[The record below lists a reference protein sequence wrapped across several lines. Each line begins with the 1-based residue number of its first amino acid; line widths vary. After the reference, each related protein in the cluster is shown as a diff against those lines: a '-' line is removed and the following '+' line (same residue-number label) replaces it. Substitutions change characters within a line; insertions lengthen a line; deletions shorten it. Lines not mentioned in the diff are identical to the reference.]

1 MLKNKLN
8 YVLVNFTL
16 ISLIIYLVYKSRNLW
31 LIIFSTIYKILMP
44 FIFAFF
50 IAYIFYPILRFFN
63 KKNISKL
70 ISIPIIF
77 FIIIGVFSAICVIV
91 FPKLY
96 EQIIMLLNYLISFI
110 NQISKKYDIDFFNFE
125 KYIYEIIKNIAYY
138 LSGNAINFFS
148 LIINYINKIFIIL
161 TLSLYF
167 LIDMDKIRAKIK
179 NNLYKRNS
187 NNCIEKVDI
196 ELNKFFIAFLKI
208 MIISFF
214 EYSICYI
221 IIGHPNALLLGV
233 LVSIFGIIPY
243 IGGVITNIIAAITA
257 FAIGPNLFIKTII
270 TSIILSIVDGYI
282 INPLVYGKS
291 NQIHPIIIIFACT
304 TGGVLGGVLGMIL
317 SLPITIVIYTF
328 FKFYLNDLYNIKNK
342 IKFK

>member
-8 YVLVNFTL
+8 YFLVNFTL

-161 TLSLYF
+161 TLSLSF

-196 ELNKFFIAFLKI
+196 ELNKFFIAFFKI

-221 IIGHPNALLLGV
+221 IIGHPNALLLGI

-291 NQIHPIIIIFACT
+291 NQIHPIIIIFSCT